1 MAKLL
6 ETWLNNEVNMSRRIT
21 SFADDF
27 SNGYLL
33 GELLYKFNQQMDF
46 EAFVDKHERIHRL
59 NNFVR
64 LIPSFKALQLK
75 FDTMLMHKIMNK
87 QEGAAE
93 TLLYQI
99 KMALEKTNAP
109 IDVTIAKKAG
119 QVVEQTPVQRIRPAR
134 RQFDEM
140 EEKNYI
146 LTLQR
151 LHKPQKDLDIDK
163 KLQKYVDEAVRIQE
177 RADKK
182 QHEESHRESELKEEK
197 RKAMINKLQ
206 RNAGFM
212 EDWEQKGVEEWKKN
226 MEVKKKREQ
235 MELKYQ
241 IRRAEQM
248 KVHAEGLHMDA
259 KAETMQGIDQFEQS
273 LAKMGISAK
282 LSKTAGPRPA
292 QIQPPAPL
300 TDTSIKPP
308 AVQERDIKRRTMAAR
323 LYNVEKAKERS
334 YRSDALIR
342 KLDTLSGREEVLAAE
357 IWSTTHYTELIM
369 AHRKLRETRYERRRD
384 YDAELAQLKEAQ
396 ALNFHSVATRTELE
410 LELARGRQYSQAVST
425 LRRAQRSEDCFQMV
439 DLVVNLMQELSAF
452 QETTD
457 LEAVDQR
464 IMGNWMTLFE
474 AGIPAEQMG
483 SETAET
489 AIKAKEIREYI
500 GGGGVWANQVQ
511 TNNGTFNNAVNY
523 LLTEAVADLIS
534 LLFPADE
541 FAPTLAEPAKLPV
554 KLAFVGYPYSGE
566 TTQANRLRSR
576 LGIEVLDVLKV
587 LSEHQGEL
595 AEQLMDGNVVDEDV
609 TAQLLV
615 KELEKVREK
624 GWALVNF
631 PDNSRQAE
639 ALERYLTGHTPHPP
653 VSVATAKLEA
663 LYEVSPPRK
672 PEERT
677 QRKFKSGLDYV
688 FWVQTSKE
696 ECLRRCFGQRVDPN
710 TGLCYHVD
718 DDPPP
723 TSAAPLIEGL
733 QPVDK
738 WTSHRGAVIDRMV
751 AFDRNMAALSEFL
764 EDFGQEEPL
773 LVPLDGSKTIEDIG
787 QEVDSYV
794 RKLLRK
800 RSMQEKEEQAA
811 AASAEKIQAE
821 TLIAGQDW
829 VQSKQERLQM
839 FAEDEKETIVAVEL
853 AAEQPESRVSPL
865 AQQLF
870 SLWESGISRY
880 RERLVYLFERK
891 RVLRFG
897 HIQRFNGIQAGF
909 IKFLY
914 RPSPKTSVTL
924 DFQLAYNQFVD
935 ENPDMLED
943 PRCLEELHQRVD
955 DLCNRLCDIN
965 DQRVQEAE
973 TEYAEMIE
981 GEGVVTSLH
990 TFVSVAIEMMQE
1002 EVNRFQLATLVLEDY
1017 YQMKQ
1022 GLPLKGV
1029 LDQTP
1034 TLIDLE
1040 EPSPGERLNKAL
1052 ERAMKVT
1059 ALVHEEIID
1068 PKAKKK
1074 EEKKPPAKGKGAAP
1088 VVVEEEIVRQG
1099 PLQEEL
1105 NQALKVEED
1114 IFKFRVQRIAKSVE
1128 TLMSESKPMWDAI
1141 CEKMRS
1147 WIRIFAQS
1155 ENQVV
1160 TELSNYLR
1168 STVEVRGKLQPLI
1181 LMNLLEVKIDKDWLV
1196 YMDPPPEFG
1205 PPKEIKYPDR
1215 FSITQL
1221 ESLVDE
1227 LSKLGGDYIPK
1238 AVIASILQRR
1248 KCLSLILDDRGSLPE
1263 MWQQLTEA
1271 QLVELVNY
1279 FDAEGNGLVE
1289 WKALANSVCLLYSLP
1304 VEANTLKAYRKSLEG
1319 SGTRLSLK
1327 QFLTVC
1333 FI

>member
-21 SFADDF
+21 NFAEDF

-46 EAFVDKHERIHRL
+46 DIFVDKHERIHRL

-64 LIPSFKALQLK
+64 LIPSFKALELK

-87 QEGAAE
+87 QPGAAE

-134 RQFDEM
+134 PQFDDM

-151 LHKPQKDLDIDK
+151 LHKPQKDLDIEK

-177 RADKK
+177 RAGKK
-182 QHEESHRESELKEEK
+182 QRETSQQDAELKEEK

-248 KVHAEGLHMDA
+248 KVHAEGMHMDA
-259 KAETMQGIDQFEQS
+259 KAETMQGIEQFEQS
-273 LAKMGISAK
+273 LAKMGISTK

-300 TDTSIKPP
+300 SDTSIKPP

-323 LYNVEKAKERS
+323 LYNVEKGKERM
-334 YRSDALIR
+334 YRSDALVR
-342 KLDTLSGREEVLAAE
+342 KLDILSGREEVLAAE

-410 LELARGRQYSQAVST
+410 LELARGRQYTQAVST
-425 LRRAQRSEDCFQMV
+425 LSRAQRSQDCFQMV

-457 LEAVDQR
+457 LEVVDQR
-464 IMGNWMTLFE
+464 ILGNWMTLFE

-483 SETAET
+483 SERAET

-500 GGGGVWANQVQ
+500 QGGGAWPNQVQ
-511 TNNGTFNNAVNY
+511 TNSTTFNNAVNY
-523 LLTEAVADLIS
+523 QLTEAVADLIS

-541 FAPTLAEPAKLPV
+541 YSPTLAEPAKLPI

-587 LSEHQGEL
+587 LSEHQEEL
-595 AEQLMDGNVVDEDV
+595 AEQLEDGKVLDEDV
-609 TAQLLV
+609 VAQILV
-615 KELEKVREK
+615 RELEKVHEK

-631 PDNSRQAE
+631 PDNSNQAE

-653 VSVATAKLEA
+653 VSAATAKLEA
-663 LYEVSPPRK
+663 LYEISPPR
-672 PEERT
+672 EQQERK
-677 QRKFKSGLDYV
+677 QHKFKSGLDYV
-688 FWVQTSKE
+688 FWVQTPKE
-696 ECLRRCFGQRVDPN
+696 ECLRRCLGQRVDPN

-723 TSAAPLIEGL
+723 TSTAPLVEGL
-733 QPVDK
+733 QVVDK
-738 WTSHRGAVIDRMV
+738 WTQHRGAVIDRMV
-751 AFDRNMAALSEFL
+751 GFDRNMVALSEFL
-764 EDFGQEEPL
+764 EDFGQEEAL
-773 LVPLDGSKTIEDIG
+773 LVPLDGSQTIEDIG
-787 QEVDSYV
+787 QVVDSYV
-794 RKLLRK
+794 RKLLRR
-800 RSMQEKEEQAA
+800 RSVLEKEEKEAKEAA
-811 AASAEKIQAE
+811 QRAQEEAE
-821 TLIAGQDW
+821 TAAQDLL
-829 VQSKQERLQM
+829 QSKQERLQM
-839 FAEDEKETIVAVEL
+839 FAEDERETAVAVEL
-853 AAEQPESRVSPL
+853 AFEQPDSRVSPL
-865 AQQLF
+865 TAQLF
-870 SLWESGISRY
+870 SLWEGGITRY
-880 RERLVYLFERK
+880 RERLESLFERK
-891 RVLRFG
+891 RILRFG
-897 HIQRFNGIQAGF
+897 HIERFNGVQAGF

-914 RPSPKTSVTL
+914 RPSLKTSVVL

-943 PRCLEELHQRVD
+943 SRCLEELHQRID
-955 DLCNRLCDIN
+955 DLCNRLCDVN

-981 GEGVVTSLH
+981 GEGVVASLH
-990 TFVSVAIEMMQE
+990 TFVSVAIDMMQE
-1002 EVNRFQLATLVLEDY
+1002 EVNRYQLTTLLLEDY

-1034 TLIDLE
+1034 TLIDIDD
-1040 EPSPGERLNKAL
+1040 PSPSERLNKAL
-1052 ERAMKVT
+1052 DRAMKVT
-1059 ALVHEEIID
+1059 ALVHDEPVD

-1088 VVVEEEIVRQG
+1088 VVVEEEVVRQG
-1099 PLQEEL
+1099 PRQEEL

-1114 IFKFRVQRIAKSVE
+1114 IFKFRVQRIANSVA
-1128 TLMSESKPMWDAI
+1128 TLMSESKPTWDAI
-1141 CEKMRS
+1141 CAKMRS

-1160 TELSNYLR
+1160 MELSNYLR
-1168 STVEVRGKLQPLI
+1168 DCVEARAKLQPLI
-1181 LMNLLEVKIDKDWLV
+1181 IMNLLEVKIDKDSLV
-1196 YMDPPPEFG
+1196 YMDPPPELG

-1227 LSKLGGDYIPK
+1227 LSKLGAETIQK
-1238 AVIASILQRR
+1238 AVITSIFQRR
-1248 KCLSLILDDRGSLPE
+1248 KSLSLILDDRGGLPE
-1263 MWQQLTEA
+1263 MWHRLSEA
-1271 QLVELVNY
+1271 QLLELVNT
-1279 FDAEGNGLVE
+1279 FDVGGRGLVE
-1289 WKALANSVCLLYSLP
+1289 WRAIANSVCLLSSLP
-1304 VEANTLKAYRKSLEG
+1304 VEGEKLRTYRKALEA

-1327 QFLTVC
+1327 QFLTVRST
-1333 FI
+1333 